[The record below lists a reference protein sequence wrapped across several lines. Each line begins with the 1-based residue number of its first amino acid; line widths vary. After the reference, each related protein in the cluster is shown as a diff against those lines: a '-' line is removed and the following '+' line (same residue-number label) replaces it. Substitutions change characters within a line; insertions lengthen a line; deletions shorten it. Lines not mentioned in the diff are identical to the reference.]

1 MGGTKGTRRLAVT
14 RRTWLAGAAAL
25 AAAPGTVW
33 APGTAWAQNFPG
45 GPVKMTV
52 AVGPGSSPDV
62 ILRVVAE
69 HLSQLWG
76 QQAVVINQPGGAGA
90 VAIRAVAA
98 TQPDGHSL
106 YMALASNFIALPEL
120 QTNFPVDVVRDFVP
134 VGYIGEHP
142 MVIAASAELGV
153 NTLPE
158 LVALAKKRKG
168 ELNVAAGN
176 RGSILHLTAEWFRI
190 AGDVDVTLLHYPA
203 ASQAITDVLG
213 GRVQIMVDALT
224 SMKGA
229 IQAGKIKPLAVAAK
243 QRLYNFPDLPT
254 AAETFPGFEAMG
266 WFALMAPPGTPAP
279 VAQKISADL
288 RSVLAKPEVKKRFED
303 LGTYLRPGTPE
314 DLTRFIREQQ
324 AIWRPVIAKTAK
336 KIN

>member
-1 MGGTKGTRRLAVT
+1 MPGMNKALTRRAL
-14 RRTWLAGAAAL
+14 LAGGAAL
-25 AAAPGTVW
+25 ALAPGR
-33 APGTAWAQNFPG
+33 ARAQGFPS
-45 GPVKMTV
+45 GPVKITV

-62 ILRVVAE
+62 ILRVVGE
-69 HLSQLWG
+69 HLSRLWG
-76 QQAVVINQPGGAGA
+76 QQVVVINQPGGAGS

-98 TQPDGHSL
+98 QPPDGLSL

-120 QTNFPVDVVRDFVP
+120 QANFPVDVVRDYVPIGFV
-134 VGYIGEHP
+134 GEHP
-142 MVIAASAELGV
+142 MVIAASADLGV

-176 RGSILHLTAEWFRI
+176 RGSILHLTSEWFRI
-190 AGDVDVTLLHYPA
+190 AGGLDVTLLHYPA

-213 GRVQIMVDALT
+213 GRVHIMVDAIT

-229 IQAGKIKPLAVAAK
+229 IQSGKIKPLAVAAK
-243 QRLYNFPDLPT
+243 KRLYNFPDLPVV
-254 AAETFPGFEAMG
+254 ADTFQGFEAMG

-279 VAQKISADL
+279 LAKKISDDL
-288 RSVLAKPEVKKRFED
+288 KTVLARPELQKRFED
-303 LGTYLRPGTPE
+303 LGTYIRPTTPE
-314 DLTRFIREQQ
+314 ELTSFIREQQ
-324 AIWRPVIAKTAK
+324 QIWRPVIAETAK

>member
-1 MGGTKGTRRLAVT
+1 MPGMNKALTRRAL
-14 RRTWLAGAAAL
+14 LAGGAAL
-25 AAAPGTVW
+25 ALAPGR
-33 APGTAWAQNFPG
+33 ARAQGFPS
-45 GPVKMTV
+45 GPVKITV

-62 ILRVVAE
+62 ILRVVGE
-69 HLSQLWG
+69 HLSRLWG
-76 QQAVVINQPGGAGA
+76 QQVVVINQPGGAGS

-98 TQPDGHSL
+98 QPPDGLSL

-120 QTNFPVDVVRDFVP
+120 QANFPVDVVCDYVPIGFV
-134 VGYIGEHP
+134 GEHP
-142 MVIAASAELGV
+142 MVIAASADLGV

-176 RGSILHLTAEWFRI
+176 RGSILHLTSEWFRI
-190 AGDVDVTLLHYPA
+190 AGGLDVTLLHYPA

-213 GRVQIMVDALT
+213 GRVHIMVDAIT

-229 IQAGKIKPLAVAAK
+229 IQSGKIKPLAVAAK
-243 QRLYNFPDLPT
+243 KRLYNFPDLPVV
-254 AAETFPGFEAMG
+254 ADTFQGFEAMG

-279 VAQKISADL
+279 LAKKISDDL
-288 RSVLAKPEVKKRFED
+288 KTVLARPELQKRFED
-303 LGTYLRPGTPE
+303 LGTYIRPTTPE
-314 DLTRFIREQQ
+314 ELTSFIREQQ
-324 AIWRPVIAKTAK
+324 QIWRPVIAETAK

>member
-1 MGGTKGTRRLAVT
+1 MSRGLKARPLTRRSL
-14 RRTWLAGAAAL
+14 LAGGAAL
-25 AAAPGTVW
+25 TLTSGAR
-33 APGTAWAQNFPG
+33 AQSFPS
-45 GPVKMTV
+45 GPVRITV

-62 ILRVVAE
+62 ILRVVAD

-90 VAIRAVAA
+90 VAIRSVAA
-98 TQPDGHSL
+98 APADGHTL

-120 QTNFPVDVVRDFVP
+120 QANFPVDVVRDYVP
-134 VGYIGEHP
+134 IGYVGEHP
-142 MVIAASAELGV
+142 MAISVSADLGV
-153 NTLPE
+153 DTLSD

-176 RGSILHLTAEWFRI
+176 RGSILHLTAEWLRV
-190 AGDVDVTLLHYPA
+190 ATGTDVTLLHYPA

-229 IQAGKIKPLAVAAK
+229 IQSGKMKPLAIASR
-243 QRLYNFPDLPT
+243 QRLYNFPDLPVVSDT
-254 AAETFPGFEAMG
+254 IPGFEAMG
-266 WFALMAPPGTPAP
+266 WFALMAPPNTPAP
-279 VAQKISADL
+279 VARRISDDL
-288 RSVLAKPEVKKRFED
+288 RTVLAKPELKKRFED
-303 LGTYLRPGTPE
+303 LGTYIRPTTPE
-314 DLTRFIREQQ
+314 ELTAFIREQQ
-324 AIWRPVIAKTAK
+324 TIWRPVIAETAK

>member
-1 MGGTKGTRRLAVT
+1 MTVRNGIGRRWFV
-14 RRTWLAGAAAL
+14 AGSAAL
-25 AAAPGTVW
+25 AFSGGGVR
-33 APGTAWAQNFPG
+33 AQSFPSS
-45 GPVKMTV
+45 PVRMTV

-62 ILRVVAE
+62 LLRIVAE

-76 QQAVVINQPGGAGA
+76 QQAVVINQPGGAGS

-98 TQPDGHSL
+98 TPPDGHSL

-120 QTNFPVDVVRDFVP
+120 QVGFPVDVVRDYVPIGFV
-134 VGYIGEHP
+134 GEHP

-158 LVALAKKRKG
+158 LVALAKQRKG

-176 RGSILHLTAEWFRI
+176 RGSILHLTGEWFRI
-190 AGDVDVTLLHYPA
+190 AGAIDATLVHYPS

-213 GRVQIMVDALT
+213 GRVHVMIDAIT

-229 IQAGKIKPLAVAAK
+229 IQAGKIKPLAVASR
-243 QRLYNFPDLPT
+243 QRLYNFPDLP
-254 AAETFPGFEAMG
+254 AVADTFKGFEAMG

-279 VAQKISADL
+279 LARRISDDL
-288 RSVLAKPEVKKRFED
+288 RTVLAKPELKKRFED
-303 LGTYLRPGTPE
+303 LGTYIRPTTPE
-314 DLTRFIREQQ
+314 ELTAFIREQQ
-324 AIWRPVIAKTAK
+324 AIWRPVIAETAK

>member
-1 MGGTKGTRRLAVT
+1 LSLRNGIGRRAFV
-14 RRTWLAGAAAL
+14 AGSAAL
-25 AAAPGTVW
+25 AFAPRAVR
-33 APGTAWAQNFPG
+33 AQSFPS
-45 GPVKMTV
+45 GPVKLTV

-62 ILRVVAE
+62 LLRIVAE

-98 TQPDGHSL
+98 SPPDGHSL

-120 QTNFPVDVVRDFVP
+120 QANFPVDVVRDYVP
-134 VGYIGEHP
+134 IGYIGEHP
-142 MVIAASAELGV
+142 MVVAASSSLGV

-158 LVALAKKRKG
+158 FVALAKKRKG
-168 ELNVAAGN
+168 ELNIASGN
-176 RGSILHLTAEWFRI
+176 RGSILHPAGEWLRI
-190 AGDVDVTLLHYPA
+190 AGGIDVQLLHYPA

-213 GRVQIMVDALT
+213 GRVHAMIDAMT

-229 IQAGKIKPLAVAAK
+229 VEGGQIKPLAVASR

-254 AAETFPGFEAMG
+254 VADAFPGFEAMG

-279 VAQKISADL
+279 LAAKISADL
-288 RSVLAKPEVKKRFED
+288 RTVLGKPELKKRFED
-303 LGTYLRPGTPE
+303 LGTYIRPTTPE
-314 DLTRFIREQQ
+314 QLTAFILEQQ
-324 AIWRPVIAKTAK
+324 QIWRPVIAETAK

>member
-1 MGGTKGTRRLAVT
+1 LGLKGIGRRAFV
-14 RRTWLAGAAAL
+14 AGSAAL
-25 AAAPGTVW
+25 VFAPCV
-33 APGTAWAQNFPG
+33 AKAQSFPS
-45 GPVKMTV
+45 GPVKLTV

-62 ILRVVAE
+62 LLRIVAE

-98 TQPDGHSL
+98 SPPDGHSL

-120 QTNFPVDVVRDFVP
+120 QANFPVDVVRDYVP
-134 VGYIGEHP
+134 IGYIGEHP
-142 MVIAASAELGV
+142 MVIAASGSLGV

-158 LVALAKKRKG
+158 FVALAKKRKG
-168 ELNVAAGN
+168 ELNIASGN
-176 RGSILHLTAEWFRI
+176 RGSILHLAGEWLRI
-190 AGDVDVTLLHYPA
+190 AGGIDVQLLHYPA

-213 GRVQIMVDALT
+213 GRVHGMIDAMT

-229 IQAGKIKPLAVAAK
+229 VEGGQIKPLAVASR
-243 QRLYNFPDLPT
+243 QRLYNFPDLPIVADT
-254 AAETFPGFEAMG
+254 LPGFEAMG

-279 VAQKISADL
+279 LAAKISADL
-288 RSVLAKPEVKKRFED
+288 RTVLGKPELKKRFED
-303 LGTYLRPGTPE
+303 LGTYIRPTTPDE
-314 DLTRFIREQQ
+314 LTAFIHEQQ
-324 AIWRPVIAKTAK
+324 QIWRPVIAETAK

>member
-1 MGGTKGTRRLAVT
+1 MQVKTGIGRRAFV
-14 RRTWLAGAAAL
+14 AGSAAL
-25 AAAPGTVW
+25 ALAPRAAN
-33 APGTAWAQNFPG
+33 AQSFPS
-45 GPVKMTV
+45 GPVKLTV

-62 ILRVVAE
+62 LLRLIGE

-98 TQPDGHSL
+98 TPPDGYSL

-120 QTNFPVDVVRDFVP
+120 QANFPVDVVRDFVP
-134 VGYIGEHP
+134 IGYIGEHP
-142 MVIAASAELGV
+142 MVIAASSSLGV
-153 NTLPE
+153 STLPE
-158 LVALAKKRKG
+158 FIALAKKRKG
-168 ELNVAAGN
+168 ELNIAAGN
-176 RGSILHLTAEWFRI
+176 RGSILHLAGEWLRI
-190 AGDVDVTLLHYPA
+190 AGDIDVQLLHYPA

-213 GRVQIMVDALT
+213 GRVQGMVDAMT

-229 IQAGKIKPLAVAAK
+229 VEGGQIKPLAVASK

-254 AAETFPGFEAMG
+254 VAETFPGFEAMG

-279 VAQKISADL
+279 VAAKISADL
-288 RSVLAKPEVKKRFED
+288 RTVLARPEIKKRFED
-303 LGTYLRPGTPE
+303 LGTYIRPMTSE
-314 DLTRFIREQQ
+314 ELTAFIREQQ
-324 AIWRPVIAKTAK
+324 QTWRPVIAQTAK

>member
-1 MGGTKGTRRLAVT
+1 MKSLKEFGAAPLTRRAL
-14 RRTWLAGAAAL
+14 LAGGAAL
-25 AAAPGTVW
+25 ACAPG
-33 APGTAWAQNFPG
+33 AALAQSFPSS
-45 GPVKMTV
+45 PVRMTV

-76 QQAVVINQPGGAGA
+76 HQAIVINQPGGAGA
-90 VAIRAVAA
+90 VAIRAVATTPA
-98 TQPDGHSL
+98 DGHSL

-120 QTNFPVDVVRDFVP
+120 QTNFPVDVVRDYVP
-134 VGYIGEHP
+134 IGYVGEHP
-142 MVIAASAELGV
+142 MVIAASSELGV

-190 AGDVDVTLLHYPA
+190 AGDLDVTLLHYAA

-213 GRVQIMVDALT
+213 GRVQVMVDALT

-229 IQAGKIKPLAVAAK
+229 VQSGKMKPLAVAAK
-243 QRLYNFPDLPT
+243 QRLYNFPDLPVVADT
-254 AAETFPGFEAMG
+254 IPGFQAMG

-279 VAQKISADL
+279 LAQKISDDL
-288 RSVLAKPEVKKRFED
+288 RTVLAKPELKKRFED
-303 LGTYLRPGTPE
+303 LGTYIRPTTPE
-314 DLTRFIREQQ
+314 QLTAFIREQQ
-324 AIWRPVIAKTAK
+324 ETWRPVIAETAK
-336 KIN
+336 RIK